1 MTNTLLETVKQRIS
15 SLPAKSFKSFYN
27 DYLYEMQDR
36 AIDQEMNYLVNYNQL
51 DILSLDRLIQ
61 DYISKMVIEI

>member
-15 SLPAKSFKSFYN
+15 SLPAKSFKAFYN
-27 DYLYEMQDR
+27 DSLYEMQDR
-36 AIDQEMNYLVNYNQL
+36 ARDEEMNYLVTYNQL

-61 DYISKMVIEI
+61 DYVSKMVIER